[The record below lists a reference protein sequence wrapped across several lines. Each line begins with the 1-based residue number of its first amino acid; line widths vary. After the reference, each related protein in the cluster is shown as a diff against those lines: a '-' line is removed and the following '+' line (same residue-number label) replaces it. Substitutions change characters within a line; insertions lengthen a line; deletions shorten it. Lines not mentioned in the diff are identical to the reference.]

1 MTYQNIKRN
10 HLNQAFRLS
19 PIALT
24 LLAASAAAAE
34 APENQTKN
42 TENANKGL
50 DFERIVVTGVT
61 KNQSVMESSVSVSS
75 LSAEQFQVATPRTSV
90 EILRSIPGIRAEST
104 GGEGNANIA
113 VRGLPVAAGGAKFLQ
128 LQEDGLPILQFG
140 DIAFG
145 TADIFLRADASV
157 ARVEA
162 IRGGSSSTASSN
174 SPGAIVNFISNTGEF
189 EGGSIATTFGLDYGS
204 FRTDFSYGGEI
215 DSDWNFHVGGFY
227 RSGDGARD
235 VGYTANEG
243 GQIKA
248 NLTRHLD
255 KGHVRVYFKHLND
268 KAIAYLPMPMLADG
282 ESVANFDSIA
292 ESPHSIYLQQT
303 RRTNAFGQIT
313 EGNVQD
319 GMNPEVTSIGF
330 EVEYELAGGWQL
342 EERFRYSDTSGTF
355 NAPFPAEVGD
365 AQAMAVS
372 IAGDGASLHYANG
385 PNQGSSYTGANAMRI
400 HTFDVSMDNFNSWVN
415 DIALSKEI
423 AGINWRAGLYSANQ
437 KIEMT
442 WMWNSYLMEL
452 SGNDAALLD
461 VSAVDGTAYSDNG
474 LYGYGTPFWG
484 NCCQRYYDTEYDIL
498 APYLSASKTL
508 DNWTIDASIR
518 YDSGDAS
525 GRYASHQ
532 TQSLDMNQNGV
543 IDTVEQQVAVIDLA
557 NAKPVDYDWSYVSYS
572 VGANYQVTN
581 DLAVFGRFSRGG
593 RANSDRLLFGKVRDD
608 GSVADADA
616 VDMVNQAEFGT
627 KWRYQ
632 DLSLFAT
639 GFFAKTEEQN
649 FEATTQ
655 KFFDRTYE
663 ALGLELEAAMY
674 VGDFEW
680 RGSVTWTDA
689 EITEDALNPALV
701 GKTPRRQADFI
712 YSFIGQ
718 YHLDNATL
726 GVSLVGSS
734 KAYAQDVNDLAFDA
748 YTQVNLFANYQIND
762 QWSVN
767 LNVNNA
773 FDAIGLTEAEEGSV
787 PANGI
792 IRARTINGRTSSL
805 TVRYQF

>member
-1 MTYQNIKRN
+1 MTHLKMTKN
-10 HLNQAFRLS
+10 HLHQAFRLS
-19 PIALT
+19 PIALALMAT
-24 LLAASAAAAE
+24 SVVAVE
-34 APENQTKN
+34 ENTADDQSK
-42 TENANKGL
+42 KGL

-61 KNQSVMESSVSVSS
+61 KNQSVMQSSVSVSS

-90 EILRSIPGIRAEST
+90 ELLRSIPGIRAEST

-128 LQEDGLPILQFG
+128 LQEDGLPIMQFG

-145 TADIFLRADASV
+145 TADIFLRTDASI

-162 IRGGSSSTASSN
+162 IRGGSASTTSSN
-174 SPGAIVNFISNTGEF
+174 SPGGIVNFISNTGEF
-189 EGGSIATTFGLDYGS
+189 EGGSIATTFGLDYAS

-215 DSDWNFHVGGFY
+215 DSDWSFHVGGFY

-268 KAIAYLPMPMLADG
+268 KAIAYLPMPMRSDG
-282 ESVANFDSIA
+282 SSLANFDSI
-292 ESPHSIYLQQT
+292 SDTPHSVYLQQT

-313 EGNVQD
+313 QGNVHD

-330 EVEYELAGGWQL
+330 ELEYELAGGWQL
-342 EERFRYSDTSGTF
+342 EERFRYSDTSGSF
-355 NAPFPAEVGD
+355 NAPFPAEVGN

-372 IAGDGASLHYANG
+372 IAGDGASLSYANG
-385 PNQGSSYTGANAMRI
+385 PNQGSVYSGTDAMRI
-400 HTFDVSMDNFNSWVN
+400 HTFDVTMDNFNSWVN
-415 DIALSKEI
+415 DIALSK
-423 AGINWRAGLYSANQ
+423 AFGGIDWRAGLYTANQ

-452 SGNDAALLD
+452 AGDDAALLN
-461 VSAVDGTAYSDNG
+461 VLAADGSAYSDNG
-474 LYGYGTPFWG
+474 LYAYGTPFWG

-498 APYLSASKTL
+498 APYLSASTSFGDWTL
-508 DNWTIDASIR
+508 DASLR
-518 YDSGDAS
+518 YDSGDAT
-525 GRYASHQ
+525 GRYASNQ
-532 TQSLDMNQNGV
+532 TQSVDMNGNGV
-543 IDTVEQQVAVIDLA
+543 IDIPEQQVAVIDLA
-557 NAKPVDYDWSYVSYS
+557 NASPVDYDWSYVSYS
-572 VGANYQVTN
+572 IGANYQLDK
-581 DLAVFGRFSRGG
+581 DLALFGRLSRGG
-593 RANSDRLLFGKVRDD
+593 RANADRLLFGKVRAD
-608 GSVADADA
+608 GSVAEADA
-616 VDMVNQAEFGT
+616 VDMVNQAEFGA
-627 KWRYQ
+627 KWRY
-632 DLSLFAT
+632 DNLSLFAT

-655 KFFDRTYE
+655 QFFDRTYE
-663 ALGLELEAAMY
+663 AKGVELEAAMY

-689 EITEDALNPALV
+689 EITEDALNPDLV

-718 YHLDNATL
+718 YHLENTTL

-734 KAYAQDVNDLAFDA
+734 DAYAQDINDLTFDA
-748 YTQVNLFANYQIND
+748 YTQVNLFANYVIND

-767 LNVNNA
+767 VNVNNA
-773 FDAIGLTEAEEGSV
+773 FDAVGITEAEEGSI
-787 PANGI
+787 PSNDI
-792 IRARTINGRTSSL
+792 IRARTVNARTTSL

>member
-1 MTYQNIKRN
+1 MTHLKMTKN
-10 HLNQAFRLS
+10 HLHQAFRLS
-19 PIALT
+19 PIALALMAT
-24 LLAASAAAAE
+24 SVVAAE
-34 APENQTKN
+34 ENTADDQSK
-42 TENANKGL
+42 KGL

-61 KNQSVMESSVSVSS
+61 KNQSVMQSSVSVSS

-90 EILRSIPGIRAEST
+90 ELLRSIPGIRAEST

-128 LQEDGLPILQFG
+128 LQEDGLPIMQFG

-145 TADIFLRADASV
+145 TADIFLRTDASI
-157 ARVEA
+157 AHVEA
-162 IRGGSSSTASSN
+162 IRGGSASTTSSN
-174 SPGAIVNFISNTGEF
+174 SPGGIVNFISNTGEF
-189 EGGSIATTFGLDYGS
+189 EGGSIATTFGLDYAS

-215 DSDWNFHVGGFY
+215 DSDWSFHVGGFY

-268 KAIAYLPMPMLADG
+268 KAIAYLPMPMRSDG
-282 ESVANFDSIA
+282 SSLANFDSI
-292 ESPHSIYLQQT
+292 SDTPHSVYLQQT

-313 EGNVQD
+313 QGNVHD

-330 EVEYELAGGWQL
+330 ELEYELAGGWQL
-342 EERFRYSDTSGTF
+342 EERFRYSDTSGSF
-355 NAPFPAEVGD
+355 NAPFPAEVGN

-372 IAGDGASLHYANG
+372 IAGDGASLSYANG
-385 PNQGSSYTGANAMRI
+385 PNQGSVYSGTDAMRI
-400 HTFDVSMDNFNSWVN
+400 HTFDVTMDNFNSWVN
-415 DIALSKEI
+415 DIALSK
-423 AGINWRAGLYSANQ
+423 AFGGIDWRAGLYTANQ

-452 SGNDAALLD
+452 AGDDAALLN
-461 VSAVDGTAYSDNG
+461 VSAADGSAYSDNG
-474 LYGYGTPFWG
+474 LYAYGTPFWG

-498 APYLSASKTL
+498 APYLSASTSFGDWTL
-508 DNWTIDASIR
+508 DASLR
-518 YDSGDAS
+518 YDSGDAT
-525 GRYASHQ
+525 GRYASNQ
-532 TQSLDMNQNGV
+532 TQSVDMNGNGV
-543 IDTVEQQVAVIDLA
+543 IDIPEQQVAVIDLA
-557 NAKPVDYDWSYVSYS
+557 NASPVDYDWSYVSYS
-572 VGANYQVTN
+572 IGANYQLDK
-581 DLAVFGRFSRGG
+581 DLALFGRLSRGG
-593 RANSDRLLFGKVRDD
+593 RANADRLLFGKVRAD
-608 GSVADADA
+608 GSVAEADA
-616 VDMVNQAEFGT
+616 VDMVNQAEFGA
-627 KWRYQ
+627 KWRY
-632 DLSLFAT
+632 DNLSLFAT

-655 KFFDRTYE
+655 QFFDRTYE
-663 ALGLELEAAMY
+663 AKGIELEAAMY

-689 EITEDALNPALV
+689 EITEDALNPDLV

-718 YHLDNATL
+718 YHLENTTL

-734 KAYAQDVNDLAFDA
+734 DAYAQDINDLTFDA
-748 YTQVNLFANYQIND
+748 YTQVNLFANYVIND

-767 LNVNNA
+767 VNVNNA
-773 FDAIGLTEAEEGSV
+773 FDAVGITEAEEGSI
-787 PANGI
+787 PSNDI
-792 IRARTINGRTSSL
+792 IRARTVNARTTSL

>member
-1 MTYQNIKRN
+1 MTHLKMTKN
-10 HLNQAFRLS
+10 HLHQAFRLS
-19 PIALT
+19 PIALALMAT
-24 LLAASAAAAE
+24 SVVAAE
-34 APENQTKN
+34 ENTADEQSK
-42 TENANKGL
+42 KGL

-61 KNQSVMESSVSVSS
+61 KNQSVMQSSVSVSS

-90 EILRSIPGIRAEST
+90 ELLRSIPGIRAEST

-128 LQEDGLPILQFG
+128 LQEDGLPIMQFG

-145 TADIFLRADASV
+145 TADIFLRTDASI

-162 IRGGSSSTASSN
+162 IRGGSASTTSSN
-174 SPGAIVNFISNTGEF
+174 SPGGIVNFISNTGEF
-189 EGGSIATTFGLDYGS
+189 EGGSIATTFGLDYAS

-215 DSDWNFHVGGFY
+215 DSDWSFHVGGFY

-268 KAIAYLPMPMLADG
+268 KAIAYLPMPMRSDG
-282 ESVANFDSIA
+282 SSLANFDSI
-292 ESPHSIYLQQT
+292 SDTPHSVYLQQT

-313 EGNVQD
+313 QGNVHD

-330 EVEYELAGGWQL
+330 ELEYELAGGWQL
-342 EERFRYSDTSGTF
+342 EERFRYSDTSGSF
-355 NAPFPAEVGD
+355 NAPFPAEVGN

-372 IAGDGASLHYANG
+372 IAGDGASLSYANG
-385 PNQGSSYTGANAMRI
+385 PNQGSAYSGTDAMRI
-400 HTFDVSMDNFNSWVN
+400 HTFDVTMDNFNSWVN
-415 DIALSKEI
+415 DIALSK
-423 AGINWRAGLYSANQ
+423 AFGGIDWRAGLYTANQ

-452 SGNDAALLD
+452 AGDDAALLN
-461 VSAVDGTAYSDNG
+461 VSAADGSAYSDNG
-474 LYGYGTPFWG
+474 LYAYGTPFWG

-498 APYLSASKTL
+498 APYLSASTSFGDWTL
-508 DNWTIDASIR
+508 DASLR
-518 YDSGDAS
+518 YDSGDAT
-525 GRYASHQ
+525 GRYASNQ
-532 TQSLDMNQNGV
+532 TQSVDMNGNGV
-543 IDTVEQQVAVIDLA
+543 IDIPEQQVAVIDLA
-557 NAKPVDYDWSYVSYS
+557 NASPVDYDWSYVSYS
-572 VGANYQVTN
+572 IGANYQLDK
-581 DLAVFGRFSRGG
+581 DLALFGRLSRGG
-593 RANSDRLLFGKVRDD
+593 RANADRLLFGKVRAD
-608 GSVADADA
+608 GSVAEADA
-616 VDMVNQAEFGT
+616 VDMVNQAEFGA
-627 KWRYQ
+627 KWRY
-632 DLSLFAT
+632 DNLSLFAT

-655 KFFDRTYE
+655 QFFDRTYE
-663 ALGLELEAAMY
+663 AKGVELEAAMY

-689 EITEDALNPALV
+689 EITEDALNPDLV

-718 YHLDNATL
+718 YHLENTTL

-734 KAYAQDVNDLAFDA
+734 DAYAQDINDLTFDA
-748 YTQVNLFANYQIND
+748 YTQVNLFANYVIND

-767 LNVNNA
+767 VNVNNA
-773 FDAIGLTEAEEGSV
+773 FDAVGITEAEEGSI
-787 PANGI
+787 PSNDI
-792 IRARTINGRTSSL
+792 IRARTVNARTTSL

>member
-1 MTYQNIKRN
+1 MTHLRTKPN
-10 HLNQAFRLS
+10 HLHTAFRLS
-19 PIALT
+19 PIALALFT
-24 LLAASAAAAE
+24 SSALAAE
-34 APENQTKN
+34 ATNNSADSDK
-42 TENANKGL
+42 KGL

-90 EILRSIPGIRAEST
+90 ELLRSIPGIRAEST

-145 TADIFLRADASV
+145 TADIFLRTDASI

-162 IRGGSSSTASSN
+162 IRGGSASTTSSN
-174 SPGAIVNFISNTGEF
+174 SPGGIVNFISNTGDF
-189 EGGSIATTFGLDYGS
+189 EGGSIATTFGLDYSS

-215 DSDWNFHVGGFY
+215 DSDWSFHVGGFY

-268 KAIAYLPMPMLADG
+268 KAIAYLPMPMRADG
-282 ESVANFDSIA
+282 SSVANFDSIA
-292 ESPHSIYLQQT
+292 DSPHSIYLQQT
-303 RRTNAFGQIT
+303 RRTNAFGQVT
-313 EGNVQD
+313 EGNVRD
-319 GMNPEVTSIGF
+319 GMNPEVTSVGF

-355 NAPFPAEVGD
+355 NSPFPAEVGS
-365 AQAMAVS
+365 AQSIATS
-372 IAGDGASLHYANG
+372 IAGDGATLSYANG
-385 PNQGSSYTGANAMRI
+385 PQQGNAYTGAQAMRI

-415 DIALSKEI
+415 DIAISKEFG
-423 AGINWRAGLYSANQ
+423 GIDWRAGLYSANQ
-437 KIEMT
+437 NVEMT

-452 SGNDAALLD
+452 SGDNAALLN
-461 VSAVDGTAYSDNG
+461 VTSADGKAYSDNG
-474 LYGYGTPFWG
+474 LYAYGTPFWG

-498 APYLSASKTL
+498 APYLSASTSFDDWTL
-508 DNWTIDASIR
+508 DASVR
-518 YDSGDAS
+518 YDSGDAT
-525 GRYASHQ
+525 GRYASNQ
-532 TQSLDMNQNGV
+532 TQPLDVNGNGV
-543 IDTVEQQVAVIDLA
+543 IDIPEQQVAVIDLA

-572 VGANYQVTN
+572 IGANYQLSN
-581 DLAVFGRFSRGG
+581 DLAVFGRLSRGG
-593 RANSDRLLFGKVRDD
+593 RANADRLLFGKVRDD

-616 VDMVNQAEFGT
+616 VDMVNQAELGA
-627 KWRYQ
+627 KWRYEN
-632 DLSLFAT
+632 LSLFAT

-663 ALGLELEAAMY
+663 AKGLELEAAMY

-689 EITEDALNPALV
+689 EITEDGLNPELV

-726 GVSLVGSS
+726 GLSLVGSS
-734 KAYAQDVNDLAFDA
+734 EAYAQDSNDLKFDA
-748 YTQVNLFANYQIND
+748 YTQVNLFANYVIND

-767 LNVNNA
+767 FNMNNA

-787 PANGI
+787 PSNGI
-792 IRARTINGRTSSL
+792 IRARSINARTTSL
-805 TVRYQF
+805 TVKYQF